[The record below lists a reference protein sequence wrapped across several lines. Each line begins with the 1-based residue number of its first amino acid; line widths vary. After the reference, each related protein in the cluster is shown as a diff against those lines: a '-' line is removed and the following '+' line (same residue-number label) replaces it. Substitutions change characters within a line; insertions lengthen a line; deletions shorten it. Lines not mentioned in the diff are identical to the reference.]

1 MSTSQTPYI
10 MEKTVVK
17 DISKLEKL
25 STYEKMYKNEI
36 KEKNVI
42 EAFGSVQAF
51 SKDLQQLWV
60 ESLKETKSDTGNIES
75 IEFYSSSVIL
85 KSKDGATYS
94 SISEIL
100 IAAYIYNLY
109 RYLTT
114 YYDSIDSLIKRNNKI
129 EDFQKMAEEAKAGKE
144 SKDKDDSEKLSG
156 IIKAA
161 YPTNQKNKDNKDNKE
176 IQDKLLEFTYHY
188 DDWNGGKVLSRKQD
202 FWVSPIYKVLGLV
215 QSRSGVHS
223 YIPYFSD
230 KVLYEKT
237 KTECINVLKKY
248 NNCRNIQSRSKEK
261 ITGKNII
268 YYGAPGTGK
277 SYLINKKIKNICSDP
292 SELVFRTTLFPDY
305 SYTDFIG
312 QILPQ
317 KNKDSIDYKFTPGIF
332 TLALKKAVDCPDEH
346 VFLVLEELSRANAA
360 AVFGDIFQLL
370 DRKDGTSEY
379 SINNLDIA
387 EYVYG
392 NKNKKI
398 IIPSNMS
405 IYCSVNTSDQNV
417 YPMDTAFK
425 RRFEWRYVS
434 TDSSLEADSNFMDN
448 NNPKIDIGDGIK
460 PTWKLLYQ
468 SLNKFIVVDLGLNE
482 DKQIGPYFIRF
493 EKNDEAS
500 AHKLVQDKLLQYL
513 WNDIDYAAIAIHST
527 STNLFLGKD
536 KIPSFSSLYTKFSK
550 KEKIFSPQF
559 VEYIKSKL

>member
-1 MSTSQTPYI
+1 M
-10 MEKTVVK
+10 
-17 DISKLEKL
+17 
-25 STYEKMYKNEI
+25 
-36 KEKNVI
+36 
-42 EAFGSVQAF
+42 
-51 SKDLQQLWV
+51 
-60 ESLKETKSDTGNIES
+60 
-75 IEFYSSSVIL
+75 
-85 KSKDGATYS
+85 
-94 SISEIL
+94 
-100 IAAYIYNLY
+100 
-109 RYLTT
+109 
-114 YYDSIDSLIKRNNKI
+114 
-129 EDFQKMAEEAKAGKE
+129 
-144 SKDKDDSEKLSG
+144 
-156 IIKAA
+156 
-161 YPTNQKNKDNKDNKE
+161 
-176 IQDKLLEFTYHY
+176 
-188 DDWNGGKVLSRKQD
+188 
-202 FWVSPIYKVLGLV
+202 YKVLGLV

-223 YIPYFSD
+223 YIPYFYD
-230 KVLYEKT
+230 EDLYEKT
-237 KTECINVLKKY
+237 KKECIKVLKKY
-248 NNCRNIQSRSKEK
+248 NNCRSIQSKSKEK
-261 ITGKNII
+261 HIGKNII

-277 SYLINKKIKNICSDP
+277 SYIINKNIENICSNP

-346 VFLVLEELSRANAA
+346 VFLVLEELSRANSA

-392 NKNKKI
+392 EKNKKI

-405 IYCSVNTSDQNV
+405 VYCTVNTGDQNV

-434 TDSSLEADSNFMDN
+434 TEFSLETDSNFIDN
-448 NNPKIDIGDGIK
+448 NNPKIDIGEGIK

-493 EKNDEAS
+493 EKNDDAS

-513 WNDIDYAAIAIHST
+513 WNDINNAAIAMHST

-559 VEYIKSKL
+559 LEYIKSKL